1 MNGTES
7 PLEEGCDTSSL
18 TGFEGEKPA
27 ISNVC
32 NKETN
37 LLIFKRQ
44 DTILFWKTQ
53 ES

>member
-1 MNGTES
+1 MNDTES
-7 PLEEGCDTSSL
+7 LLGEVVWYKIPDNDW
-18 TGFEGEKPA
+18 GEKQA